1 MTAVM
6 VIVAAGAAAVFSNAD
21 QAARIAAD
29 SQRLESVQI
38 ALSETATHRAALVI
52 AFASLDGDS
61 PAVSSEALNE
71 ALAASHRINQQLVTL
86 GDAESLQALANEVV
100 ASTRSVQELLA
111 RSAPDAGRVEVE
123 ADTLPALGA
132 LAAALSRE

>member
-1 MTAVM
+1 M

-21 QAARIAAD
+21 PAARIAAD

-52 AFASLDGDS
+52 AFASLDSDS

-71 ALAASHRINQQLVTL
+71 ALAASHRINQQLATL
-86 GDAESLQALANEVV
+86 GDMESLQSLANEVV
-100 ASTRSVQELLA
+100 AAAQKMKMNRQCRHIMT
-111 RSAPDAGRVEVE
+111 AP
-123 ADTLPALGA
+123 
-132 LAAALSRE
+132 AACA